1 MCAFDV
7 YKIDRKEIQPDEEPP
22 RTTLWLS
29 GRKNKDGDFYDDDTR
44 AVGEKIVSFTAYFI
58 IMCIVGLK
66 SLLAYIK
73 VGSTYNNL
81 LPILCVQKETEDKIK
96 QGTLKVDHGS
106 DAMTVVLGKEKGGYA
121 RGVGGGV
128 TYRRY
133 FDLPRNKQASDERVV
148 LLQSELENE
157 RRQRQ
162 EKDAVIQD
170 LMKQLAAQ
178 KGQSNSTSTPLASS
192 PSTSTTLATTPLTPS
207 PLTPPEVT
215 FHLLLT
221 LLKTAAVFLN
231 TLYCRCL
238 R

>member
-1 MCAFDV
+1 M
-7 YKIDRKEIQPDEEPP
+7 
-22 RTTLWLS
+22 
-29 GRKNKDGDFYDDDTR
+29 
-44 AVGEKIVSFTAYFI
+44 
-58 IMCIVGLK
+58 
-66 SLLAYIK
+66 
-73 VGSTYNNL
+73 
-81 LPILCVQKETEDKIK
+81 QKETEDKIK
-96 QGTLKVDHGS
+96 QGTLKVDHGT

-128 TYRRY
+128 TYKRY
-133 FDLPRNKQASDERVV
+133 FDLPRIRQAADERVV

-178 KGQSNSTSTPLASS
+178 KGQSNSTSTPLAS
-192 PSTSTTLATTPLTPS
+192 TPLTSTQLRPS

-215 FHLLLT
+215 FRLLLT
-221 LLKTAAVFLN
+221 LLKTVAVFLN

>member
-1 MCAFDV
+1 V
-7 YKIDRKEIQPDEEPP
+7 E
-22 RTTLWLS
+22 
-29 GRKNKDGDFYDDDTR
+29 
-44 AVGEKIVSFTAYFI
+44 EKIVSFTAYFI
-58 IMCIVGLK
+58 IMFIVGLK

-81 LPILCVQKETEDKIK
+81 FPILCVQKETEDKIK

-133 FDLPRNKQASDERVV
+133 FDLPRNTQPSDERVV

-170 LMKQLAAQ
+170 LMKQLTAQ
-178 KGQSNSTSTPLASS
+178 KGQSNSTSTPLAST
-192 PSTSTTLATTPLTPS
+192 PLTSTPLATTPLTSTPLPPT

-231 TLYCRCL
+231 NLYCRCL